1 MEKTILNGME
11 LEYKVKGSGEPV
23 LMISTGP
30 IADSFLPFLSH
41 PSLVG
46 HYRLISY
53 HQRGQGGSKRS
64 SEPVSFE
71 QHAADAAALLDH
83 LGIRCA
89 HIAGHST
96 GGSIALQL
104 ALDRPDVIHSLV
116 LLEPAL
122 MGVPSAATF
131 LEKAGPA
138 LAYYEAGD
146 REKAMAEFLSVV
158 SGLDW
163 ETCRTVIEKH
173 IPGGVAQAMK
183 DADTFF
189 GSYLPTL
196 GTWKFGPEEA
206 AAISQP
212 VLWVL
217 GTKTERLFVEG
228 RELLFSWFPQA
239 KDLTVESVGHLLHM
253 QHPEATARGVA
264 AFLADHQMTASEQE
278 LHP

>member
-1 MEKTILNGME
+1 MEKTIINGME
-11 LEYKVKGSGEPV
+11 LEYNVKGSGEPV
-23 LMISTGP
+23 LLISTGP

-41 PSLVG
+41 PSLVE

-53 HQRGQGGSKRS
+53 HQRGQAGSKRS
-64 SEPVSFE
+64 PVPVSFE
-71 QHAADAAALLDH
+71 QHAADAAALLDY
-83 LGIRCA
+83 LGVRCA
-89 HIAGHST
+89 QIAGHST

-104 ALDRPDVIHSLV
+104 ALDRPEVIHSLV

-122 MGVPSAATF
+122 MGVPSAASF

-138 LAYYEAGD
+138 LADYDAGD

-158 SGLDW
+158 SSLDW

-212 VLWVL
+212 VLSVL

-239 KDLTVESVGHLLHM
+239 KDLTIEGVGHLLHM
-253 QHPEATARGVA
+253 QHPEAVAPGVA
-264 AFLADHQMTASEQE
+264 AFLADHQITASEQE
-278 LHP
+278 LHT

>member
-1 MEKTILNGME
+1 MEKTIINGME
-11 LEYKVKGSGEPV
+11 LEYNVKGSGEPV
-23 LMISTGP
+23 LLISTGP

-41 PSLVG
+41 PSLVE

-53 HQRGQGGSKRS
+53 HQRGQAGSKRS
-64 SEPVSFE
+64 PVPVSFE
-71 QHAADAAALLDH
+71 QHAADAAALLDY
-83 LGIRCA
+83 LGVRCA

-104 ALDRPDVIHSLV
+104 ALDRPEVIHSLV

-122 MGVPSAATF
+122 MGVPSAASF

-138 LAYYEAGD
+138 LADYDAGD

-158 SGLDW
+158 SSLDW

-196 GTWKFGPEEA
+196 ETWKFGPEEA

-212 VLWVL
+212 VLSVL

-239 KDLTVESVGHLLHM
+239 KDLTIEGVGHLLHM
-253 QHPEATARGVA
+253 QHPEAVAPGVA
-264 AFLADHQMTASEQE
+264 AFLADHQITASEQE
-278 LHP
+278 LHT